1 MKTPLVLITAFG
13 LSACVTSSDP
23 ADGGFI
29 NGVSGIASGTYQN
42 RIDEKQTAVTAGN
55 ARTAELQAELAQLTK
70 SWSNWKLRLVQ
81 TRSELANSGV
91 AIPAS
96 TLARVNASL
105 ASTPGG
111 ATDEARLAAL
121 QAAIANARALA
132 AELESLSA

>member
-1 MKTPLVLITAFG
+1 MKTPLILAAALS

-29 NGVSGIASGTYQN
+29 NGVSGIAGGTYQN
-42 RIDEKQTAVTAGN
+42 RVDEKQAAVTAGN
-55 ARTAELQAELAQLTK
+55 ARTAELQAELAQVTK

-81 TRSELANSGV
+81 TRSQLANSGV
-91 AIPAS
+91 VIPAS
-96 TLARVNASL
+96 IQARVNASL

-111 ATDEARLAAL
+111 NTDEARLAAL

-132 AELESLSA
+132 AELEGLSA